1 MSRPSGW
8 RAAWSSREVF
18 AVLRF
23 DPFSEL
29 DAVTQGLVA
38 AGREAGSP
46 RSPRFMPMDLYQV
59 DDHYV
64 LTADLPGADPG
75 SIDVDVENGVLTL
88 TGRRTAMSD
97 SGVRWLTSE
106 RFSGV
111 YRRQLTLGEHR
122 HCGDR
127 RPLRQR
133 RSHSYDSDRRAC
145 QTAPD
150 RRGAGLRRTA
160 VRATR
165 RRVGYGRRRRA
176 HRRNRIVPVRRRGDR
191 LRRRPRPGSE
201 SGHAPRQ

>member
-1 MSRPSGW
+1 M
-8 RAAWSSREVF
+8 
-18 AVLRF
+18 LRF

-111 YRRQLTLGEHR
+111 YRRQLTLGESIDTAGIAAR
-122 HCGDR
+122 
-127 RPLRQR
+127 
-133 RSHSYDSDRRAC
+133 YDNGVLTVTIPIAERAK
-145 QTAPD
+145 P
-150 RRGAGLRRTA
+150 R
-160 VRATR
+160 
-165 RRVGYGRRRRA
+165 
-176 HRRNRIVPVRRRGDR
+176 RIVVEQGSDEPQCEQLAVASGTADGDAR
-191 LRRRPRPGSE
+191 TDATG
-201 SGHAPRQ
+201 